1 MLRAFFEVLEKKNRL
16 TKKLEKVFVLL
27 MKNLSLLFARS
38 ILQAI
43 L

>member
-1 MLRAFFEVLEKKNRL
+1 D
-16 TKKLEKVFVLL
+16 KKLEKVFVLL

-43 L
+43 MMCVIPLS